1 MERSETM
8 KMRNWKLNKNHI
20 PETSGV
26 YIITYKNTT
35 GLHTDAAI
43 YDSVT
48 SSWFWDE
55 EMEINVPHEIVAW
68 QEPPLPCQP
77 EVEPEN

>member
-1 MERSETM
+1 MSSLNVSRSWVLLTEC
-8 KMRNWKLNKNHI
+8 I
-20 PETSGV
+20 PENSGI
-26 YIITYKNTT
+26 YIVTYVNKK

-68 QEPPLPCQP
+68 QELPLPYQP

>member
-1 MERSETM
+1 MLTEC
-8 KMRNWKLNKNHI
+8 I
-20 PETSGV
+20 PENTGI
-26 YIITYKNTT
+26 YIVTYVNET
-35 GLHTDAAI
+35 GFHTDAAI

-68 QEPPLPCQP
+68 QELPLPCQP